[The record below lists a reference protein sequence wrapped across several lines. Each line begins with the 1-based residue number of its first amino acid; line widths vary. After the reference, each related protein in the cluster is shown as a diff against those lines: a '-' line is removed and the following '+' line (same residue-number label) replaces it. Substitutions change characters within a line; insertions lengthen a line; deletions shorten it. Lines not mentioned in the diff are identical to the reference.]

1 MRLANFIA
9 LALPL
14 AACGGTSTQK
24 AVSPAKT
31 IQRKA
36 VSPFAPPAR
45 STHLEDD
52 EPNEADIENISPSS
66 SATKTTL
73 ASQRE
78 PVTIS
83 MTFGGDISL
92 NRSGQA
98 PRSRGT
104 GTGNNLTPWKDVAGS
119 IIPFFKSSDLN
130 FGNVE
135 TVVTPRNIETR
146 TRKKYT
152 FQSHV
157 AGFEYLIESG
167 LNLLSLANVALILA
181 KPALESGST
190 RFAGLKENPN
200 INYAGWWVKL
210 SSPSYLQGKEK
221 TIAFAAVGIIS
232 NMNLAHRT
240 AQQGWYASVS
250 RRQRLPTGDQ

>member
-45 STHLEDD
+45 STHL
-52 EPNEADIENISPSS
+52 PKTTSQTKPISKTSTLPPKVPP
-66 SATKTTL
+66 KTTL

-119 IIPFFKSSDLN
+119 IIPSSSP
-130 FGNVE
+130 
-135 TVVTPRNIETR
+135 VTKFWQRRNRCNTSNIETAPVR
-146 TRKKYT
+146 NTPSK
-152 FQSHV
+152 V
-157 AGFEYLIESG
+157 MAGLEYLIESG
-167 LNLLSLANVALILA
+167 LNLLSCNNQL
-181 KPALESGST
+181 
-190 RFAGLKENPN
+190 
-200 INYAGWWVKL
+200 
-210 SSPSYLQGKEK
+210 
-221 TIAFAAVGIIS
+221 
-232 NMNLAHRT
+232 
-240 AQQGWYASVS
+240 
-250 RRQRLPTGDQ
+250 